1 MRYVMNSSLRRLA
14 ILSLGSLLF
23 TGMAQASDSAVGA
36 SILLAS
42 ANYPNRS
49 NNTPDNG
56 AIRRANPNSRQG
68 TQSIS
73 PTPRGPDLGP
83 VQTRPP
89 TLENGGIGNGYPTRQ
104 PSPRPSGNAE
114 RGSN

>member
-1 MRYVMNSSLRRLA
+1 MNSFLRCLA
-14 ILSLGSLLF
+14 IVSLGGLMAASL
-23 TGMAQASDSAVGA
+23 AQADDSVTHSAH
-36 SILLAS
+36 LLAS

-49 NNTPDNG
+49 NNNPDNG

-73 PTPRGPDLGP
+73 PAQSGPRPGTS
-83 VQTRPP
+83 QQRPP
-89 TLENGGIGNGYPTRQ
+89 TLENGGIGNGYPSRQ
-104 PSPRPSGNAE
+104 SSPRPSNGDE

>member
-1 MRYVMNSSLRRLA
+1 MNSFLRRLA
-14 ILSLGSLLF
+14 LFSLSGLLTTSL
-23 TGMAQASDSAVGA
+23 AQAGDSAA
-36 SILLAS
+36 QSPQQLAAAS
-42 ANYPNRS
+42 AANRS
-49 NNTPDNG
+49 NNNSDNG

-73 PTPRGPDLGP
+73 PTPRGPNLNP
-83 VQTRPP
+83 APQRSP

-104 PSPRPSGNAE
+104 SAPRPSSGNE